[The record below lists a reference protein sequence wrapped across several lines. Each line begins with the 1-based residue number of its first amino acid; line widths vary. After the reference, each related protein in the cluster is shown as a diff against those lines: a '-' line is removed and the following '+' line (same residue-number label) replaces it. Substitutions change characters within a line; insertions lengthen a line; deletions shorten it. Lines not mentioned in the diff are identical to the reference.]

1 MLKFIEGQKSV
12 IIRYGTNIIPDCIE
26 KHVETIKDN
35 GYCWFGKIGVVP
47 SKKVMDAVLAE
58 DTPIIVLYSKGTA
71 YIAALEEI
79 SQERPDKGY
88 PEYYQAELFEKLIY
102 PKSYYKF
109 TSINKMKK
117 EDMEKL
123 RVVSSGSDA
132 ISTLNRSMSSFFY
145 VEYGKTILF
154 VDRTERKQLK
164 KKNENIQLAVND
176 CVYKKDGKCNKKGFV
191 SFQFECKR
199 PSSCMGQKR

>member
-1 MLKFIEGQKSV
+1 MLKFKEGQKSV
-12 IIRYGTNIIPDCIE
+12 IIRYGKNIISDCIE
-26 KHVETIKDN
+26 KHMETIKEN

-58 DTPIIVLYSKGTA
+58 DTPIVVLYSNGLA

-79 SQERPDKGY
+79 SLKQPDKGY

-109 TSINKMKK
+109 TSIKKMTK
-117 EDMEKL
+117 EDLDKL
-123 RVVSSGSDA
+123 RVVSSGSYA
-132 ISTLNRSMSSFFY
+132 ITTLSRSMSSFFY
-145 VEYGKTILF
+145 VEYEKTRVVI
-154 VDRTERKQLK
+154 ERKEKKQPK
-164 KKNENIQLAVND
+164 KKKEKAQVAIND